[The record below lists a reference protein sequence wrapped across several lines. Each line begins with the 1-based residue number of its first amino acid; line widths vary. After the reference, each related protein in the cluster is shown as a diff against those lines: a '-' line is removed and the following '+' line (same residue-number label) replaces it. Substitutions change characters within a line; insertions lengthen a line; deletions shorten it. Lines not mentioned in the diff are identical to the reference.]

1 MSRLTIFSALAA
13 IASPVVIARVYQARR
28 RRSAEE
34 ELEEALESGD
44 ASRLSLACS
53 RAEDAGLD
61 AARVEEARREVRK
74 LRAVEE
80 LRRALGGGDAKRIL
94 RMRSG
99 AKQLGVD
106 EPVLSEARAEA
117 QRLLKVELES
127 PDVMRIIAA
136 CACAPEAQLESTAVT
151 QGLARARQLA
161 ETELREA
168 LDGADAG
175 GAAGA
180 KAAAAARIGLACQ
193 RAEAAAA
200 RAPLVSEGRKAAL
213 RLRAEAELQEAVGSG
228 HAERVEEACL
238 RAEEA
243 HANPEVI
250 AEARAGG
257 LRLRA
262 EAELLAAL
270 ESGSARRI
278 EVACFRAEKA
288 GVDAAAAARGRAELA
303 RVKERNRERR
313 EQAEAELLAAM
324 RAQAEGPERLYKA
337 CRRAEEAG
345 VDEERTTEGRGEA
358 RRRFDLMEL
367 RAAMKD
373 GDMKRAFVA
382 SGGSMEAF
390 PLER

>member
-127 PDVMRIIAA
+127 PDVMRIIA
-136 CACAPEAQLESTAVT
+136 AQLESTAVT

-303 RVKERNRERR
+303 HVKERNRERR

>member
-1 MSRLTIFSALAA
+1 LTIFSALAA

-80 LRRALGGGDAKRIL
+80 LRQALGGGDAEQIL

-99 AKQLGVD
+99 AKQLGAD
-106 EPVLSEARAEA
+106 EPVLPEARAEA
-117 QRLLKVELES
+117 QRLLK
-127 PDVMRIIAA
+127 
-136 CACAPEAQLESTAVT
+136 AQLESTAAT
-151 QGLARARQLA
+151 QGPARARQLA